1 MDERIQQL
9 MQKVRRIEIKTNA
22 LSSNVFAGEYH
33 SAFKGRG
40 MSFSEVREYQPGD
53 DVRDIDWNVT
63 ARFDRTYVKVFEEER
78 ELNVMLLIDVSGS
91 LDFGSQGQT
100 QREMLT
106 EIAATLAFSAIRN
119 NDKIGVLFFSD
130 RVEKFIPPAK
140 GRSHILRIIRELLTI
155 EPQSRKTNIGVG
167 LEYFMRVVRKRSVAF
182 LLSDFCDQA
191 LNTSVPQNGKSK
203 AKAEATN
210 TADAA
215 TNTPV
220 DELRQKLMMARQKHD
235 LVAVQIYDRRMAE
248 LPDVGLMKVE
258 DAETGHQLYLDTSS
272 KKVRMAHAK
281 HWRDFS
287 DRLEL
292 LLNRCRVDH
301 AAVMTGSDYVKPLKG
316 LLARRA

>member
-191 LNTSVPQNGKSK
+191 LNTNVLQNDKQK
-203 AKAEATN
+203 AQV
-210 TADAA
+210 DAA
-215 TNTPV
+215 ATAT

-272 KKVRMAHAK
+272 KKVLMAHAK

-287 DRLEL
+287 DRLEQ

>member
-191 LNTSVPQNGKSK
+191 LNTNVLQNDKQK
-203 AKAEATN
+203 AQV
-210 TADAA
+210 DAA
-215 TNTPV
+215 ATAT

-287 DRLEL
+287 DRLEQ

>member
-1 MDERIQQL
+1 MDDKIKQL

-78 ELNVMLLIDVSGS
+78 ELTVMLLIDVSGS

-100 QREMLT
+100 QRELLT

-155 EPQSRKTNIGVG
+155 EPQSRKTDIGVG
-167 LEYFMRVVRKRSVAF
+167 LEYFMRVVRKRSIAF
-182 LLSDFCDQA
+182 LLSDFCDKSFDA
-191 LNTSVPQNGKSK
+191 LAAKPSK
-203 AKAEATN
+203 DKTQVSAPVT
-210 TADAA
+210 TADA
-215 TNTPV
+215 
-220 DELRQKLMMARQKHD
+220 LQQKLMMARQKHD
-235 LVAVQIYDRRMAE
+235 LVAVQIYDKRMAE

-272 KKVRMAHAK
+272 PKVRAAHAR
-281 HWRDFS
+281 HWQDFS
-287 DRLEL
+287 ERLEL
-292 LLNRCRVDH
+292 MLNRCRVDH
-301 AAVMTGSDYVKPLKG
+301 AAVLTGSDYVKPLKG
-316 LLARRA
+316 LLSRRA